1 MYAYYILYILCI
13 SIQYINILYIDVFTA
28 DMRTIFRTNV
38 GKMNF
43 MQFFMHSTTT
53 MKVSN

>member
-1 MYAYYILYILCI
+1 MHIIYYILYI
-13 SIQYINILYIDVFTA
+13 SIQYINILYIDVFRV